1 MWKVD
6 NQNLA
11 ISMAEGDYGVA
22 LPIVI
27 KGADMG
33 EGDAVLFTIKDR
45 SNGDTVLS
53 KTITTIVSNTA
64 NLQLTSA
71 DTALLEI
78 GTYLYS
84 LDWYH
89 NEQFMC
95 NVVPRA
101 TFRVVDKA

>member
-1 MWKVD
+1 MWEVD
-6 NQNLA
+6 NKNLR
-11 ISMAEGDYGVA
+11 MTEGDYGIA

-33 EGDAVLFTIKDR
+33 EGDAVLFTIKDKR
-45 SNGDTVLS
+45 NGDTVLS
-53 KTITTIVSNTA
+53 KTITTIESNTA
-64 NLQLTSA
+64 NLQLTA
-71 DTALLEI
+71 QDTALLEI

-89 NEQFMC
+89 DGLFMC
-95 NVVPRA
+95 NIVPQA